1 MSENLSPL
9 VKGLKK
15 VGCAILLVGWFSFL
29 LLPCALFALARDG
42 QIVFSRSNLPGDD
55 LIRIQLLSD
64 TNYTGISM
72 STSRISR
79 SEDGLRACVWR
90 TVRYLF
96 WRGDQVNTVQ
106 FCECFQR
113 DDQSARWTLSN
124 DKPAASCQIES

>member
-1 MSENLSPL
+1 MSEKLSPL

-79 SEDGLRACVWR
+79 SEDGSTCLCVANGAISFLAWR
-90 TVRYLF
+90 S
-96 WRGDQVNTVQ
+96 G
-106 FCECFQR
+106 EH
-113 DDQSARWTLSN
+113 SAVL
-124 DKPAASCQIES
+124 